1 MLVYMSLSI
10 CSSRGPYCADL
21 LQALF
26 DSRMLLTT
34 LSTNNNGLDACHTML
49 TCAFLMTSYSRCDM
63 MSTQDYYQHGSANSL
78 DFHENFEQAPNYRGE
93 YVVHYTFKHE
103 VSLKMRMSAYNKS
116 LLEFKETKWK

>member
-1 MLVYMSLSI
+1 
-10 CSSRGPYCADL
+10 
-21 LQALF
+21 
-26 DSRMLLTT
+26 
-34 LSTNNNGLDACHTML
+34 
-49 TCAFLMTSYSRCDM
+49 M